1 MQARETE
8 SIEFAPIFFFCLV
21 PSRLIIIWSNS
32 FCSSIGLPNK
42 AGCIKLFI
50 FSMAF
55 LVPFPSNL
63 SSLSL
68 SSNASFFPVEAPLGT
83 MASPLCPEFKTT
95 DVWIEGT
102 PLESSI
108 SIASIDLICIIYF
121 FLIRESSSKIS
132 IKKLSNSESLSAHGP
147 SHNALEGSGCV
158 SRNKPAIP

>member
-1 MQARETE
+1 M
-8 SIEFAPIFFFCLV
+8 F
-21 PSRLIIIWSNS
+21 
-32 FCSSIGLPNK
+32 
-42 AGCIKLFI
+42 FI
-50 FSMAF
+50 FSIAF

-121 FLIRESSSKIS
+121 F
-132 IKKLSNSESLSAHGP
+132 
-147 SHNALEGSGCV
+147 
-158 SRNKPAIP
+158 